1 MKLLDIFK
9 DDNDIN
15 EKSVLGFLSFAIL
28 AAYGIVDVVTG
39 LEGKQFVVEPIILE
53 VFAALTAGCFGIS
66 SYEKVQN
73 RKTDA
78 ERDKVLL
85 GADTK
90 PLPEDEG

>member
-1 MKLLDIFK
+1 MSFISQLFR

-15 EKSVLGFLSFAIL
+15 EKSVLGFLSFLVLFI
-28 AAYGIVDVVTG
+28 YGIVDVVTG
-39 LEGKQFVVEPIILE
+39 LEGKVFVIEPVILE

-78 ERDKVLL
+78 EREKNLPGGLD
-85 GADTK
+85 

>member
-1 MKLLDIFK
+1 
-9 DDNDIN
+9 
-15 EKSVLGFLSFAIL
+15 
-28 AAYGIVDVVTG
+28 
-39 LEGKQFVVEPIILE
+39 

-78 ERDKVLL
+78 EREKNLPGGLD
-85 GADTK
+85 

>member
-1 MKLLDIFK
+1 MSFIKQLFS

-15 EKSVLGFLSFAIL
+15 EKSVLGFLSFFVLFI
-28 AAYGIVDVVTG
+28 YGIVDVITG
-39 LEGKQFVVEPIILE
+39 LEGKVFVIEPVILE

-78 ERDKVLL
+78 EREKNLPGGLD
-85 GADTK
+85 

>member
-1 MKLLDIFK
+1 MKLLDIFR

-28 AAYGIVDVVTG
+28 AGYGVIDIITG
-39 LEGKQFVVEPIILE
+39 LDGKQFVIEPIILE

-66 SYEKVQN
+66 SFEKVQN

-78 ERDKVLL
+78 DRDKALL
-85 GADTK
+85 GADTH

>member
-1 MKLLDIFK
+1 MSFIKQLFS

-15 EKSVLGFLSFAIL
+15 EKSVLGFLSFAVLFI
-28 AAYGIVDVVTG
+28 YGIVDVITG
-39 LEGKQFVVEPIILE
+39 LEGKVFVIEPVILE

-78 ERDKVLL
+78 EREKNLPGGLD
-85 GADTK
+85 

>member
-1 MKLLDIFK
+1 MSLLALFR

-15 EKSVLGFLSFAIL
+15 EKSVLGFLSFAVLFI
-28 AAYGIVDVVTG
+28 YGIVDVITG
-39 LEGKQFVVEPIILE
+39 LEGKVFVIEPIILE

-78 ERDKVLL
+78 EREKNLPGGLD
-85 GADTK
+85 

>member
-1 MKLLDIFK
+1 MSFISQLFR

-15 EKSVLGFLSFAIL
+15 EKSVLGFLSFLVLFI
-28 AAYGIVDVVTG
+28 YGIVDVITG
-39 LEGKQFVVEPIILE
+39 LEGKVFVIEPVILE

-78 ERDKVLL
+78 EREKNLPGGLD
-85 GADTK
+85 

>member
-1 MKLLDIFK
+1 MSFIKQLFS

-15 EKSVLGFLSFAIL
+15 EKSVLGFLSFLVLFI
-28 AAYGIVDVVTG
+28 YGFVDIVTG
-39 LEGKQFVVEPIILE
+39 YFGQQFVIEPIILE

-78 ERDKVLL
+78 ELEKNLPGGLD
-85 GADTK
+85 